1 METIDRPLDR
11 PRGMDGKEFTVR
23 LIDVLR
29 WPAAFV
35 AAVVILEEPL
45 TALLRAITGALSG

>member
-1 METIDRPLDR
+1 MDTIDRPYER

-35 AAVVILEEPL
+35 AAVVILKEPL
-45 TALLRAITGALSG
+45 SALLRAMTGALTG